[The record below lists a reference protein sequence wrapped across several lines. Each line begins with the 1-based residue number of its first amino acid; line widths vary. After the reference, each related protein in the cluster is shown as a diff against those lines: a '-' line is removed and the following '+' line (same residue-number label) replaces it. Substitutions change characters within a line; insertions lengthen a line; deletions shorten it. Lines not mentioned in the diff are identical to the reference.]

1 MSSQTDAPLSEPS
14 TSSGIVPVIA
24 ESDDSEIKLNII
36 KNLEYLL
43 DKLKQKSVSFDIW
56 FIEKLE
62 NDDCAIFKSVIDLL
76 LDLESGSNHVIVDIG
91 AIVNIIDMKYDPND
105 FLIELK
111 TIFTFVLNCLKRDS
125 DQKIAQTNL
134 LINNVDKIVESLNYG
149 TLKKI
154 LDKFNSD
161 PNPNTVNVAS
171 VKNIIEKV
179 HAPLKTKPIKKP
191 RKENFTKSQMLQ
203 ALAKLYGKQF

>member
-1 MSSQTDAPLSEPS
+1 M
-14 TSSGIVPVIA
+14 
-24 ESDDSEIKLNII
+24 
-36 KNLEYLL
+36 L

-125 DQKIAQTNL
+125 DKKIAQMNL

-149 TLKKI
+149 TLKKL

-203 ALAKLYGKQF
+203 ALAKLYGKKF